1 MKTIRQ
7 PIIHEVVIEK
17 SRFICSLK
25 RINNVAEAT
34 DFINKVKKEH
44 WNASHN
50 CTAFVIGKKS
60 EIMRSNDNGEPS
72 GTAGAPMLDSLK
84 KNNLSDIVAVVTR
97 YFGGT
102 KLGAGG
108 LIRAYSKSVSES
120 IRLATIIESVD
131 MNVVNVNVSYPTANI
146 LDNKLTDHLCIKKDY
161 SEEVIFTYYV
171 KPTELVDFINQVTE
185 LTLSNFT
192 HEIINTISY
201 DLESN

>member
-1 MKTIRQ
+1 MKTIKQ
-7 PIIHEVVIEK
+7 PIINEIVIEK

-97 YFGGT
+97 YFGGK

-146 LDNKLTDHLCIKKDY
+146 LDNRLTNHLCIKKDY

-201 DLESN
+201 DLESS